1 MPEKILIINNDP
13 DMVTLLSMLIRE
25 KTPYKTEVTNNP
37 LEAIEMVKQGGFSV
51 VIAEMKMPVMD
62 GLEIL
67 EAVKHIAED
76 IPVIILSAYGDV
88 ESALEAMHKG
98 AFDYLTK
105 PFRKE
110 QILFAIENALDSVR
124 LKKENGMLTER
135 LRTLETERLNGWM
148 VA

>member
-1 MPEKILIINNDP
+1 MAEKILIVENDP

-37 LEAIEMVKQGGFSV
+37 LEAIEMVKKDGFSV
-51 VIAEMKMPVMD
+51 VIAEMKMPVLD
-62 GLEIL
+62 GIEFL

-88 ESALEAMHKG
+88 ESALEAMRKG
-98 AFDYLTK
+98 AFDYMTK

-124 LKKENGMLTER
+124 LKKENGRLKEQLLT
-135 LRTLETERLNGWM
+135 T
-148 VA
+148 VH

>member
-1 MPEKILIINNDP
+1 MSEKILIIDNDP

-37 LEAIEMVKQGGFSV
+37 MEAIEMVKQDGFSV

-62 GLEIL
+62 GIEIL

-98 AFDYLTK
+98 AFDYLAK

-124 LKKENGMLTER
+124 LKKENGRLKEQLLT
-135 LRTLETERLNGWM
+135 T
-148 VA
+148 VH

>member
-1 MPEKILIINNDP
+1 MSEKILIINNDP

-25 KTPYKTEVTNNP
+25 KTPYKTEATNNP
-37 LEAIEMVKQGGFSV
+37 LEAIEMVKEDGFSV

-62 GLEIL
+62 GIEIL

-124 LKKENGMLTER
+124 LKKENGRLKEQLLT
-135 LRTLETERLNGWM
+135 T
-148 VA
+148 VH

>member
-1 MPEKILIINNDP
+1 MSEKILIIDNDP

-25 KTPYKTEVTNNP
+25 KTPYETEVTNNP
-37 LEAIEMVKQGGFSV
+37 LEAIEMVKQDGFSV

-62 GLEIL
+62 GIEIL

-98 AFDYLTK
+98 AFDYLAK

-124 LKKENGMLTER
+124 LKKENGRLKKQLLT
-135 LRTLETERLNGWM
+135 T
-148 VA
+148 VH

>member
-1 MPEKILIINNDP
+1 MSEKILIINNDP

-37 LEAIEMVKQGGFSV
+37 MEAIEMVKQDGFSV

-62 GLEIL
+62 GIEIL

-98 AFDYLTK
+98 AFDYLAK

-124 LKKENGMLTER
+124 LKKENGRLKEQLLT
-135 LRTLETERLNGWM
+135 T
-148 VA
+148 VH

>member
-1 MPEKILIINNDP
+1 MSEKILIIDNDP

-25 KTPYKTEVTNNP
+25 KTPYKTEATNNP
-37 LEAIEMVKQGGFSV
+37 LEAIEMVKKDWFSV

-62 GLEIL
+62 GIEIL

>member
-1 MPEKILIINNDP
+1 MSEKILIIDNDP

-25 KTPYKTEVTNNP
+25 KTPYKTEATNNP
-37 LEAIEMVKQGGFSV
+37 LEAIEMVKEDGFSV

-62 GLEIL
+62 GIEIL

-124 LKKENGMLTER
+124 LKKKTGGLKSSY
-135 LRTLETERLNGWM
+135 
-148 VA
+148 

>member
-1 MPEKILIINNDP
+1 MSEKILIIDNDP
-13 DMVTLLSMLIRE
+13 DIVRLLSMLIRE
-25 KTPYKTEVTNNP
+25 KTPYKTEATNNP
-37 LEAIEMVKQGGFSV
+37 LEAIEMVKEDGFSV

-62 GLEIL
+62 GIEIL

-124 LKKENGMLTER
+124 LKKENGRLKEQLLT
-135 LRTLETERLNGWM
+135 T
-148 VA
+148 VH

>member
-1 MPEKILIINNDP
+1 MSEKILIIDNDP

-25 KTPYKTEVTNNP
+25 KTPYKAEVTNNP
-37 LEAIEMVKQGGFSV
+37 LEAVEMVKQDGFSV
-51 VIAEMKMPVMD
+51 VIAEMKMPVLD
-62 GLEIL
+62 GIEIL

-98 AFDYLTK
+98 AFDYLAK

-124 LKKENGMLTER
+124 LKKENGRLKEQLLT
-135 LRTLETERLNGWM
+135 T
-148 VA
+148 VH